1 MENIMIVD
9 DEEDMV
15 QLMSETLNLW
25 GYNTVVAKDGEEALE
40 KFEEFPVDL
49 VLTDLKIPRIDGVS
63 LLEQIKNVD
72 DNTEVILFTDYPEV
86 ESAVEAMKKGAFDY
100 LIKPVELSV
109 LKLKIEQGLVK
120 RNVGISRSAL
130 KGLNWAMIISVPIW
144 LLLGI
149 FLANLLK

>member
-9 DEEDMV
+9 DDEDMV

-25 GYNTVVAKDGEEALE
+25 GYNTVVAKDGAEALE
-40 KFEEFPVDL
+40 KLEEFPADL
-49 VLTDLKIPRIDGVS
+49 VLTDLKIPRMDGVS

-72 DNTEVILFTDYPEV
+72 DNTEVILFTGYPEV

-100 LIKPVELSV
+100 LIKPVDLSV

-130 KGLNWAMIISVPIW
+130 KGLHWAMIISVPIW